1 MSTRLRLA
9 LALLLG
15 AAAAV
20 AAVSG
25 TSASP
30 ARSAALPLGT
40 VSLNPGADPQ
50 GAGGATQAF
59 SVACPGVQRA
69 ARGFMRTVRPA
80 GKANGVILFFS
91 GGGGTGYW
99 GRGARSGEF
108 FQELA
113 REGKI
118 SVEIRWQDAW
128 LTAAPGEAIG
138 PARLACRPATIIRW
152 AHDNLFRPLGVT
164 GGALGSCGFCIT
176 GNSGGATQVSYALS
190 HYGLDTILD
199 AVVPS
204 GGPPHAAMAKG
215 CLRNPAEQ
223 NYWYAESSAG
233 TIDRSY
239 GFVGRGDGPCARH
252 DPSFVPRWL
261 ADSVDT
267 SGDDYVHPRTR
278 IVFLFGAQDR
288 IQNGFPLDYIARL
301 RAAGSPL
308 VSVVVAP
315 NTPHATM
322 STPEG
327 LAAFRAALL
336 AGATPATVRLSIVS
350 MTVTPKRPRAG
361 KSLTARLAVSRT
373 DTRGRVTTGRVACS
387 ARVGGK
393 AIRRVAAGFR
403 GGAAQCSWVLPA
415 SARGKMVSGSIRV
428 TQGRLS
434 ASRTFRIR
442 VA

>member
-1 MSTRLRLA
+1 MPTRLLLK

-15 AAAAV
+15 AASAL
-20 AAVSG
+20 AAVSP
-25 TSASP
+25 TPAP
-30 ARSAALPLGT
+30 ARSAALPLGA
-40 VSLNPGADPQ
+40 VSVLPGTDPQ
-50 GAGGATQAF
+50 GAGGTTQAF

-91 GGGGTGYW
+91 GGGGTSYW
-99 GRGARSGEF
+99 GRGVRGGEF
-108 FQELA
+108 FQDLA

-118 SVEIRWQDAW
+118 SVEVRWQDAW
-128 LTAAPGEAIG
+128 LTAAPGEQIG
-138 PARLACRPATIIRW
+138 PARLACRPATIIKW

-164 GGALGSCGFCIT
+164 GATVGSCGFCIT

-190 HYGLDTILD
+190 HYGLDVILD

-223 NYWYAESSAG
+223 SYWYTDSNAG

-239 GFVGRGDGPCARH
+239 GFVGRGDGPCSRH
-252 DPSFVPRWL
+252 DPSFMPRWI

-267 SGDDYVHPRTR
+267 SGSDYLHPRTR
-278 IVFLFGAQDR
+278 IVFLFGEQDR

-301 RAAGSPL
+301 RAAGSPF

-315 NTPHATM
+315 RTPHATM

-336 AGATPATVRLSIVS
+336 AGTTPAPVRLSVVS

-361 KSLTARLAVSRT
+361 KSLVVRLAVART
-373 DTRGRVTTGRVACS
+373 DTRVRVTTGKLTCS
-387 ARVGGK
+387 ARIAGK
-393 AIRRVAAGFR
+393 PLRRTGAYFR
-403 GGAAQCSWVLPA
+403 SGAAQCSWVLPA
-415 SARGKMVSGSIRV
+415 SARGKVVSGSIKI
-428 TQGRLS
+428 TQGPLS
-434 ASRTFRIR
+434 ASRAFRTR